1 MYVGHKNTNLQ
12 NAPPTFCKF
21 MSGHIFDIYFY
32 FPPENFIFRLDVT
45 PTARMHARTP
55 FPHVAVARCHR
66 HCLCRTLSL
75 PAAATAG
82 AAAAHNR
89 RTPYSAAAV
98 ADAFADDNG
107 ETASA
112 TSPPWAPPIMAYT
125 TASDTPLIG

>member
-1 MYVGHKNTNLQ
+1 L
-12 NAPPTFCKF
+12 PP
-21 MSGHIFDIYFY
+21 HAAAA
-32 FPPENFIFRLDVT
+32 
-45 PTARMHARTP
+45 TA
-55 FPHVAVARCHR
+55 FVARC
-66 HCLCRTLSL
+66 L
-75 PAAATAG
+75 PAAAAATAG